1 VGSGTDPESVPA
13 GESSWEPE
21 GRGED
26 DAEGPVP
33 RRDRRPRDPP
43 GAQDYTA
50 PLVIFLIVGGSFLL
64 GLLILAF
71 SMAFG

>member
-1 VGSGTDPESVPA
+1 MPA

-26 DAEGPVP
+26 DAEGPR

-43 GAQDYTA
+43 GAQDYAA
-50 PLVIFLIVGGSFLL
+50 PLVIFLIIGGSFLL
-64 GLLILAF
+64 GLLILAL